1 MPIIDPAL
9 EGPPGACQGGY
20 ACGLLA
26 GHIDAADVE
35 ITLRKPVPLGVDLR
49 VAPAGDGMA
58 LYAGDDLVADGI
70 STRLADESPEP
81 PTFAEALAATAD
93 FPGLRSHPYAK
104 CVGCGTARSDPAALR
119 IFPGPVFGR
128 DLLAA
133 VWYPGKPVTTED
145 AWAALD
151 CPGGWA
157 AMHLGKTDKP
167 AVLGRMAARVSLPA
181 EPEHAYIV
189 VGWLGEVSGR
199 KLTTGTALYSREG
212 TLHGFSRQ
220 TWITLR

>member
-26 GHIDAADVE
+26 RHLHADAEV
-35 ITLRKPVPLGVDLR
+35 TLRRPVPLGVDLR
-49 VAPAGDGMA
+49 VAPGGDGMA
-58 LYAGDDLVADGI
+58 LYAGEELLAEGV
-70 STRLADESPEP
+70 STQLADESPEP

-119 IFPGPVFGR
+119 IFPGPVLGR
-128 DLLAA
+128 EMLAA
-133 VWYPGKPVTTED
+133 VWYPGRPVTADD

-167 AVLGRMAARVSLPA
+167 AVLGRMAARVSLPD
-181 EPEHAYIV
+181 EPESAYIV
-189 VGWLGEVSGR
+189 VGWLGEVDGR
-199 KLTTGTALYSREG
+199 KLTAGSALYSREG

>member
-26 GHIDAADVE
+26 RHLHADTEV
-35 ITLRKPVPLGVDLR
+35 TLRKPVPLGVDLR
-49 VAPAGDGMA
+49 IAPAGDGLA
-58 LYAGDDLVADGI
+58 LYAGDELVAEGVRTD
-70 STRLADESPEP
+70 LADESPEP

-128 DLLAA
+128 EMLAA
-133 VWYPGKPVTTED
+133 VWYPGRPVTADD

-181 EPEHAYIV
+181 EPPTAYIV
-189 VGWLGEVSGR
+189 VGWLGEVAGR
-199 KLTTGTALYSREG
+199 KLTAGSALYSREG